1 MAYVIHHNDD
11 DGRCAA
17 AIVSRELISVFD
29 TTPPDHYFEYSH
41 GTDLDINWDEIH
53 EHSNV
58 FIVDLALDEYIISLM
73 EKFIE
78 KKCKIVFIDH
88 HQTSANNIEHA
99 VLKNEN
105 VTWFVQIG
113 VSATLLTWIFSSMN
127 DVERATC
134 HGWKL
139 GVEYD
144 FTSDMAHF
152 AFYPGTDKQ
161 TPDHNIPSVIR
172 YINDWDVWNHEF
184 PETRYFNLAFGMVSD
199 KSPTSDVWD
208 TLIYGDGRYL
218 YTRFIEPGKQLF
230 DYQESLNRRAMK
242 RAFLGEFRGLEE
254 QLGLFLN
261 QTGASLVFGDSIK
274 DYDFVCLFYYDGK
287 AKLWK
292 YSLYSHEEKGIDV
305 EPIARRFGGGGHKH
319 ASGFQSTECIV
330 IAI

>member
-41 GTDLDINWDEIH
+41 GIDLNINWDDIRER
-53 EHSNV
+53 SDV

-88 HQTSANNIEHA
+88 HQTSMNNIEHA

-113 VSATLLTWIFSSMN
+113 VSATLLTWVFSSMN
-127 DVERATC
+127 DVERVTC

-144 FTSDMAHF
+144 FTPDMAHF
-152 AFYPGTDKQ
+152 AFYPGTAKQ
-161 TPDHNIPSVIR
+161 TPDHNIPGVIR
-172 YINDWDVWNHEF
+172 YINDWDVWIHQF
-184 PETRYFNLAFGMVSD
+184 PETRYFNLAFGIVSD

-208 TLIYGDGRYL
+208 TLIYGDDRYL

-242 RAFLGEFRGLEE
+242 RAFETEINGVKCLA
-254 QLGLFLN
+254 LN
-261 QTGASLVFGDSIK
+261 QAGNSTVFGDKINE
-274 DYDFVCLFYYDGK
+274 YPMVCLFYYNGTGK
-287 AKLWK
+287 FWK
-292 YSLYSHEEKGIDV
+292 YSFYSNEKTGIDV
-305 EPIARRFGGGGHKH
+305 EELARSLGFGGHKH
-319 ASGFQSTECIV
+319 ASGAQSKELIF
-330 IAI
+330 AM